1 MTERS
6 PTADSE
12 AKVPGT
18 APTAAPDLTDD
29 AILNGR
35 LRLFQPR
42 RGHRF
47 GHDAVLLAAG
57 VPAKPGERVAE
68 FGAGVGAAALA
79 LLARVPDIDATL
91 FEIDPA
97 LCALAQQNIVR
108 NGFPYRARAVMRD
121 VTAPFDAAA
130 FDHIFMNPPFNDDRH
145 QPSPEAGRRLAHSGG
160 SDLLGRWVDSAHAS
174 LRDRGRLT
182 LIWRAE
188 GLADVLRALEDG
200 YGAVSVLPV
209 HPAAERPAIR
219 VIASAEKGGAA
230 TVRMLQPLILN
241 DATSRPSPEAEAVLR
256 QGRAL
261 PISAQ

>member
-6 PTADSE
+6 QGPGSE
-12 AKVPGT
+12 AKVPET
-18 APTAAPDLTDD
+18 ALMTTPDLTDD

-68 FGAGVGAAALA
+68 FGAGVGAATLA
-79 LLARVPDIDATL
+79 LLARVPDIDATA
-91 FEIDPA
+91 FEIDPN

-108 NGFPYRARAVMRD
+108 NGFPDRARAVMRD
-121 VTAPFDAAA
+121 VTAPSEDEA

-145 QPSPEAGRRLAHSGG
+145 QPSPEAGRRLAHAG
-160 SDLLGRWVDSAHAS
+160 SPDLLRRWVDSARAS
-174 LRDRGRLT
+174 LRDRGSLT

-188 GLADVLRALEDG
+188 GLADVLRALEAG
-200 YGAVSVLPV
+200 YGTASVLPV
-209 HPAAERPAIR
+209 HPAPDRPAIR
-219 VIASAEKGGAA
+219 VIASAAKGGAA
-230 TVRMLQPLILN
+230 TVRMLPPLILN
-241 DATSRPSPEAEAVLR
+241 DETLRPSPQAEAVLR

-261 PISAQ
+261 PICAQ